1 MTSCEHDGNAQI
13 RTRYVGV
20 VRHSQPG
27 LRPRVKRLPTVPL
40 PHPRC
45 GSDFSDRI
53 DMMNGI
59 SDSLPFILSIMFIL
73 SQTVVALNMPA
84 RL

>member
-1 MTSCEHDGNAQI
+1 MAKDESGAE
-13 RTRYVGV
+13 
-20 VRHSQPG
+20 
-27 LRPRVKRLPTVPL
+27 LRVKRLPTVPL
-40 PHPRC
+40 PNQSC

-73 SQTVVALNMPA
+73 SRTLLAPKM
-84 RL
+84 R